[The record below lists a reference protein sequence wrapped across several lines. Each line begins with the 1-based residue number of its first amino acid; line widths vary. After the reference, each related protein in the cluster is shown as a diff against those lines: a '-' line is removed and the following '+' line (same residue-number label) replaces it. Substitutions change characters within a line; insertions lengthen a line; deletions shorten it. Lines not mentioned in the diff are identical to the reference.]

1 MAPWPSMGVMNT
13 RSFVPGRRLA
23 LLAVTLCLTG
33 CAATPR
39 VSLPLRFAWYEGR
52 QVGYVSTDASHAEA
66 ARTMGINHAPR
77 LAATVPPDGALPG
90 QRHALERVY
99 HFTDGAQINVFPS
112 VPVPV
117 GPASADRAYS
127 PLWRMV
133 EVAWKPGAVRRV
145 LTSEEAVLDA
155 VERGEL
161 SLQVTRVV
169 INCAVV
175 SDANG
180 GLLPGARLHL

>member
-1 MAPWPSMGVMNT
+1 MNT
-13 RSFVPGRRLA
+13 FLMTWGRRLLGTCLLLS
-23 LLAVTLCLTG
+23 LLA
-33 CAATPR
+33 CASAPQ
-39 VSLPLRFAWYEGR
+39 VSLPLRFAWFEGR
-52 QVGYVSTDASHAEA
+52 QVGYVSTDASDADV
-66 ARTMGINHAPR
+66 ARAMGINHAPR
-77 LAATVPPDGALPG
+77 LAAAVPPDNAPPG

-117 GPASADRAYS
+117 GPASTDRAYS

-133 EVAWKPGAVRRV
+133 EVAWLPGATRRV

-155 VERGEL
+155 VERGQL
-161 SLQVTRVV
+161 SLRITRVV
-169 INCAVV
+169 VNCAVV

-180 GLLPGARLHL
+180 GVLPGARLRH

>member
-1 MAPWPSMGVMNT
+1 MNT
-13 RSFVPGRRLA
+13 CLTTWGRRLLGTCLLLS
-23 LLAVTLCLTG
+23 LLA
-33 CAATPR
+33 CASAPQ
-39 VSLPLRFAWYEGR
+39 VSLPLRFAWFEGR
-52 QVGYVSTDASHAEA
+52 QVGYVSTDASDADV
-66 ARTMGINHAPR
+66 ARAMGINHAPR
-77 LAATVPPDGALPG
+77 LAATVPADNAPTG

-117 GPASADRAYS
+117 GPASTDRAYS

-133 EVAWKPGAVRRV
+133 EVAWLPGATRRV

-155 VERGEL
+155 VERGQL
-161 SLQVTRVV
+161 SLRITRVV
-169 INCAVV
+169 VNCAVV

-180 GLLPGARLHL
+180 GVLPGARLRH